1 MKSLYI
7 LFAAIAMSLS
17 AAAQKPYSISKDEQT
32 GQKIFKGPVTLA
44 DLQGEPS
51 FTWWAR
57 STEGYTPDANVIT
70 YLRDAL
76 SSCTIITIM
85 GTWCDDSQNL
95 VPKLA
100 KVLGAAKFP
109 MERFAMFGVDRA
121 KETGGIESRAYQVKR
136 VPTIVV
142 FKDNKEIGRIV
153 ESVGR
158 SVELDLAQIVQQGGA
173 AGR

>member
-1 MKSLYI
+1 MKFISI

-17 AAAQKPYSISKDEQT
+17 VTAQKPYSISKDDQT
-32 GQKIFKGPVTLA
+32 GQTIFKGPMTLA

-51 FTWWAR
+51 FTWWKR
-57 STEGYTPDANVIT
+57 STEGYTPDPNAIA
-70 YLRDAL
+70 YLKSAL
-76 SSCTIITIM
+76 PAFTIVTIM

-100 KVLGAAKFP
+100 KVLSASGFP

-121 KETGGIESRAYQVKR
+121 KETGGIESKVYAVKR

-142 FKDNKEIGRIV
+142 FKNNNEVGRIV
-153 ESVGR
+153 ESVNR
-158 SVELDLAQIVQQGGA
+158 SVELDLAQIVQK
-173 AGR
+173 AGQ